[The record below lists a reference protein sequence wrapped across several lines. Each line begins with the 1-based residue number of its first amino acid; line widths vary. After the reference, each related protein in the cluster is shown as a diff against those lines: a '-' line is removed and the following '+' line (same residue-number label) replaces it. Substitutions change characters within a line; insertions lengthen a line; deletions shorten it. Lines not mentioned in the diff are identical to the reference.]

1 MKSNHLFWGVFLIVL
16 GGLML
21 LFNYTD
27 LSLDFNSII
36 NFWPIILILIG
47 LRVLIKNKL
56 ANSLIVIISAIL
68 LALLVY
74 VLIFENISCHH
85 MRFYRDSLKEKRE
98 TISQNFTPSIK
109 KSYLTIDY
117 DFGDFKLNT
126 DTQKLINGEIIV
138 RKGNYYFDGE
148 ITDSIS
154 DYRLI
159 SNDTKRMRF
168 FPSKK
173 SNHLK
178 LTIHPEPEWNLN
190 FTNNFVDNDLNLQQI
205 NLKALTFESNFSNCK
220 IFLNPKNDNCKVDLE
235 INFSKLQLYVPDSI
249 GVSIETDKNFS
260 SFHYEGI
267 EKVDDH
273 TFQSENFEKSNHRIS
288 LNLNS
293 NFSKVTIIR
302 K

>member
-36 NFWPIILILIG
+36 NFWPVILILIG

-56 ANSLIVIISAIL
+56 ANSLIVITSAIL

-235 INFSKLQLYVPDSI
+235 INFSNLEIVIPDSI
-249 GVSIETDKNFS
+249 LVEIFTNKNFS
-260 SFHYEGI
+260 STYFKGFTEIEENHYI
-267 EKVDDH
+267 TNNSRSKQLKIQV
-273 TFQSENFEKSNHRIS
+273 
-288 LNLNS
+288 NLTS
-293 NFSKVTIIR
+293 NFSKV
-302 K
+302 KVHQ

>member
-36 NFWPIILILIG
+36 NFWPVILILIG

-98 TISQNFTPSIK
+98 TISQNFIPSIK
-109 KSYLTIDY
+109 KSYLAIDY

-178 LTIHPEPEWNLN
+178 LAIHPEPEWNLN

-235 INFSKLQLYVPDSI
+235 INFSNLEIVIPDSI
-249 GVSIETDKNFS
+249 LVEIFTNKNFS
-260 SFHYEGI
+260 STYFKGFTEIEENHYI
-267 EKVDDH
+267 TNNSRSKQLKIQV
-273 TFQSENFEKSNHRIS
+273 
-288 LNLNS
+288 NLTS
-293 NFSKVTIIR
+293 NFSKV
-302 K
+302 KVHQ